1 MFNRTIQ
8 HGLLVAV
15 ILPLSSSVISR
26 EISYDFIQ
34 GTYSSVTDSSLPG
47 SDVDGDGLGIS
58 GSLGITQNLALTAGF
73 NATSF
78 DSYQG
83 IDIDTSEFVLGITL
97 HAPIAVGTDVV
108 ANFSALKAKVEVT
121 GDARS
126 FDENDTGIVAGIG
139 LRHLATKS
147 IEVDVGFSYTDVFDD
162 GFCTFGLGARFYA
175 NEKISFGIGYAAG
188 DDVDTLLLNARF
200 NI

>member
-1 MFNRTIQ
+1 MFGRTIQ
-8 HGLLVAV
+8 QSLLMVV
-15 ILPLSSSVISR
+15 ILVSSSSVISR

-34 GTYSSVTDSSLPG
+34 GTYSSITDSSLPNG
-47 SDVDGDGLGIS
+47 DVDGDGLGIS

-78 DSYQG
+78 DSIQG

-108 ANFSALKAKVEVT
+108 ANFSALKAKVEVSDGT
-121 GDARS
+121 RS
-126 FDENDTGIVAGIG
+126 YDDSDTGVVAGIG
-139 LRHLATKS
+139 LRHLVSNS

-162 GFCTFGLGARFYA
+162 GFSTFGLGVRLYA
-175 NEKISFGIGYAAG
+175 NEQISFGIGYATG
-188 DDVDTLLLNARF
+188 DDVDALLLNARF
-200 NI
+200 DI

>member
-1 MFNRTIQ
+1 M
-8 HGLLVAV
+8 AV

-26 EISYDFIQ
+26 EISYDFVQ
-34 GTYSSVTDSSLPG
+34 GTYSSVTDSSLPNG
-47 SDVDGDGLGIS
+47 DIDGDGLGIS
-58 GSLGITQNLALTAGF
+58 GSLGITRNLALTAGF

-121 GDARS
+121 GDTRS
-126 FDENDTGIVAGIG
+126 F
-139 LRHLATKS
+139 
-147 IEVDVGFSYTDVFDD
+147 YTDVFDD
-162 GFCTFGLGARFYA
+162 GFSTFGLGARFYA
-175 NEKISFGIGYAAG
+175 NEKISFGIGYATG
-188 DDVDTLLLNARF
+188 DDVDALLLNARF
-200 NI
+200 SI

>member
-1 MFNRTIQ
+1 MFGSIIQ
-8 HGLLVAV
+8 RSLLMAV
-15 ILPLSSSVISR
+15 ILPLSSNALSR
-26 EISYDFIQ
+26 EISYDFVQ
-34 GTYSSVTDSSLPG
+34 GTYSSVTDSSLPNG
-47 SDVDGDGLGIS
+47 DVDGDGLGIS

-78 DSYQG
+78 DSIQG

-108 ANFSALKAKVEVT
+108 ANFSALKAKVEAT
-121 GDARS
+121 GGVQP
-126 FDENDTGIVAGIG
+126 FDDNDTGIVARIG
-139 LRHLATKS
+139 LRHLVTNS

-162 GFCTFGLGARFYA
+162 SFTTFGLGARFYA
-175 NEKISFGIGYAAG
+175 NEQISFGIGYATG
-188 DDVDTLLLNARF
+188 DDVDALLLNARF